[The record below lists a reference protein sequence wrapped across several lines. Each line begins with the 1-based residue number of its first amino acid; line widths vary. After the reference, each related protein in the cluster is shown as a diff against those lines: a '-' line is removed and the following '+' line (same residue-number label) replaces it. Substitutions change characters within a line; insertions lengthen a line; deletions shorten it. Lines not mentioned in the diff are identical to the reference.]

1 MRGMIR
7 RVREAESRE
16 AAEQALRRAIQLL
29 DRAAG
34 KRLVHPNTASRT
46 KSRLQKLVNT
56 RS

>member
-1 MRGMIR
+1 MIR